1 MGERTKTRILMD
13 RIKARMT
20 DLRIE
25 LDITEDEKK
34 IDAILDELY
43 DLDIEYGE
51 CRDYLIELD
60 QIELDQIDGEYDW

>member
-1 MGERTKTRILMD
+1 MGEITKTRILMD
-13 RIKARMT
+13 RIKARIT
-20 DLRIE
+20 ALRIE

>member
-13 RIKARMT
+13 RIKARMIA
-20 DLRIE
+20 LRIE
-25 LDITEDEKK
+25 LNITEDDEK

-51 CRDYLIELD
+51 CEGYL
-60 QIELDQIDGEYDW
+60 IELDQIDGECAW

>member
-13 RIKARMT
+13 RIKARMIA
-20 DLRIE
+20 LRIE
-25 LDITEDEKK
+25 LNITEDDEK

-51 CRDYLIELD
+51 CESYL
-60 QIELDQIDGEYDW
+60 IELDQIDGECAW

>member
-13 RIKARMT
+13 HIKARMT
-20 DLRIE
+20 ALRIE
-25 LDITEDEKK
+25 LNITEDEEK

-51 CRDYLIELD
+51 CEGYL
-60 QIELDQIDGEYDW
+60 IELDQIDGEYAW

>member
-20 DLRIE
+20 ALRIE

-51 CRDYLIELD
+51 CA
-60 QIELDQIDGEYDW
+60 W

>member
-20 DLRIE
+20 ALRIE
-25 LDITEDEKK
+25 LNITEDEEK

>member
-20 DLRIE
+20 ALRIE
-25 LDITEDEKK
+25 LDITEDEEK

-60 QIELDQIDGEYDW
+60 QIDGEYDW

>member
-20 DLRIE
+20 ALRIE
-25 LDITEDEKK
+25 LNITEDEEK

-60 QIELDQIDGEYDW
+60 QIDGEYDW

>member
-20 DLRIE
+20 ALRIK
-25 LDITEDEKK
+25 LDITEDDEK

-51 CRDYLIELD
+51 CEGYL
-60 QIELDQIDGEYDW
+60 IELDQIDGECAW

>member
-13 RIKARMT
+13 RIKARIT
-20 DLRIE
+20 ALRIE

>member
-13 RIKARMT
+13 HIKARMT
-20 DLRIE
+20 ALRIE
-25 LDITEDEKK
+25 LNITEDEEK

-51 CRDYLIELD
+51 CQDYLIELD

>member
-20 DLRIE
+20 ALRIE
-25 LDITEDEKK
+25 LNITEDEKK